1 MAEPGTGAAN
11 GQDHFFLQGWDGF
24 CSYRTSGPTQA
35 EGTKT
40 HATSLQHAIP
50 GSAMLLHLLDQ
61 VSTREEYAGGLSGS
75 GASPPYQRCRGLM
88 WLGRSANIYHNVTY
102 LP

>member
-24 CSYRTSGPTQA
+24 CSYRTSGPIQA

-50 GSAMLLHLLDQ
+50 GAARRLVGFWSLAPP
-61 VSTREEYAGGLSGS
+61 TLS
-75 GASPPYQRCRGLM
+75 RTNVV
-88 WLGRSANIYHNVTY
+88 RSISQIYNNITY
-102 LP
+102 FQ